1 MPWERKAGREPGW
14 IHRGLLAV
22 APRTRHSSWACLQH
36 RTALA
41 SHSQLN
47 MARKKMFFLQ
57 EFSEGPLKFKPTYK
71 FDLYSDQY
79 DTR

>member
-1 MPWERKAGREPGW
+1 
-14 IHRGLLAV
+14 
-22 APRTRHSSWACLQH
+22 
-36 RTALA
+36 
-41 SHSQLN
+41 